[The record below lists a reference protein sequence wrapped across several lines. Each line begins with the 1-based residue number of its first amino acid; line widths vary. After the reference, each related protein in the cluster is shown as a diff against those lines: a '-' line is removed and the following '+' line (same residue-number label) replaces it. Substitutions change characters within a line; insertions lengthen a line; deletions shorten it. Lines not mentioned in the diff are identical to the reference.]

1 MFWIIISEWR
11 GVERPGCCS
20 KLSLQSS
27 MMRMDWCF
35 LRSWVIQSEQS
46 WPWLSTTADILLV
59 EMDKMLHKFYQLAVT
74 TATTNIRYLLLY
86 FVSPWQLG
94 VAGVLGC
101 MRERSSLNCVNGPKQ
116 VLFSFIWPNLVLSE
130 ITCKV
135 RPVHTGLPSNLAN
148 RTLIWRAECGK
159 MVTEIRKKIMANC
172 SLSRHY
178 RKIKISFLLSFIFIY
193 KYKIYYH

>member
-1 MFWIIISEWR
+1 MYGKHEGQAANRILILILIWVWIEHKWQTRIMFWIIISEWR

-86 FVSPWQLG
+86 FVLPWQLG
-94 VAGVLGC
+94 VAWVLGS
-101 MRERSSLNCVNGPKQ
+101 MRE
-116 VLFSFIWPNLVLSE
+116 
-130 ITCKV
+130 
-135 RPVHTGLPSNLAN
+135 
-148 RTLIWRAECGK
+148 
-159 MVTEIRKKIMANC
+159 
-172 SLSRHY
+172 
-178 RKIKISFLLSFIFIY
+178 IKFKLC
-193 KYKIYYH
+193 

>member
-1 MFWIIISEWR
+1 MSRADLDSQQLLTFCWLKWIK
-11 GVERPGCCS
+11 CCTNS
-20 KLSLQSS
+20 TSLLSLRQQQIYVTYYFTLYCH
-27 MMRMDWCF
+27 D
-35 LRSWVIQSEQS
+35 SWVWPGS
-46 WPWLSTTADILLV
+46 WVVW
-59 EMDKMLHKFYQLAVT
+59 
-74 TATTNIRYLLLY
+74 
-86 FVSPWQLG
+86 
-94 VAGVLGC
+94 
-101 MRERSSLNCVNGPKQ
+101 ERSSLNCVNGPKQ

-148 RTLIWRAECGK
+148 RTLIWPAECGK